1 MADEHQNK
9 TINKYA
15 RYLRSQQNIELKLKK
30 FEKQNR
36 YQLLFCIIVFS
47 LMAYVVIHQPIY
59 IEPYGLDKKVK
70 LSINRLDPYYL
81 MKLARDDAQTYFDV
95 TPQTI
100 SGASD
105 IFLTRVEPKF
115 FGETEVAL
123 KKREKDYRND
133 NKSTVFFPEN
143 KAQVMTDI
151 VTLKGNLLTFIG
163 DKITNRKAIVLT
175 VTYDIDGG
183 KAYIKRWNYV

>member
-1 MADEHQNK
+1 MIDEHKNK
-9 TINKYA
+9 IISKYA

-36 YQLLFCIIVFS
+36 YRLLFCMIVFS
-47 LMAYVVIHQPIY
+47 LMAYVVIHQPTY

-70 LSINRLDPYYL
+70 LTINRLDPHYL
-81 MKLARDDAQTYFDV
+81 MILARDDAQTYFDV
-95 TPQTI
+95 TPQTV
-100 SGASD
+100 SGTSD
-105 IFLTRVEPKF
+105 IFLTRVEPRF
-115 FGETEVAL
+115 FGETQVAL
-123 KKREKDYRND
+123 KKREKDYFND

-143 KAQVMTDI
+143 TAQVLNDT

-163 DKITNRKAIVLT
+163 DKITNRKAIILT

-183 KAYIKRWNYV
+183 RAYIKRWDYV